1 MLRNCMRGSQ
11 SLWVRDR
18 FLISKE
24 GITHNLNW
32 SQSLWVRDR
41 FLIAH
46 LKRKGE
52 ATSRNP
58 FGSGTG
64 F

>member
-41 FLIAH
+41 FLM
-46 LKRKGE
+46 
-52 ATSRNP
+52 
-58 FGSGTG
+58 
-64 F
+64 